1 MKTTDTITQFFPAIR
16 SQLTALQLEIETN
29 PPTWHA
35 ALQKAI
41 NQGAFIKL
49 EFGFGLAGPVD
60 ARLILVSLNGD
71 EATIGG
77 LDHV

>member
-1 MKTTDTITQFFPAIR
+1 MKTTDTITQFFPALLH
-16 SQLTALQLEIETN
+16 QLAVMRLAIEGNPTAWHEALQRAVEE
-29 PPTWHA
+29 
-35 ALQKAI
+35 
-41 NQGAFIKL
+41 GAFLKL

-60 ARLILVSLNGD
+60 AKLKVVSLQGV